1 VVAEHSG
8 SAAGAM
14 QLGAAAASPVGGL
27 MPAVVVAP
35 PIEIRVWGGGDFT
48 PLAVEEVGG
57 SGETGGGW
65 WCGGAVGAPPRPQV
79 ADGWG

>member
-1 VVAEHSG
+1 MSRSTARHILLQTSRPCQSQIRRWGEQRGEPEVVVEHSG

-35 PIEIRVWGGGDFT
+35 PIEIRVWGEGISLRW
-48 PLAVEEVGG
+48 P
-57 SGETGGGW
+57 
-65 WCGGAVGAPPRPQV
+65 
-79 ADGWG
+79 

>member
-1 VVAEHSG
+1 VVVEHSG

-35 PIEIRVWGGGDFT
+35 PIEIRVWGGGGFHSASRRGGRGQRGDWRWVVVRRDSGG
-48 PLAVEEVGG
+48 AASAVGG
-57 SGETGGGW
+57 
-65 WCGGAVGAPPRPQV
+65 
-79 ADGWG
+79 